1 MKEVYVED
9 AVGMVLCQDLTEIV
23 PGEKKGVAF
32 KKGHVITRED
42 IPKMLDIGKRHV
54 FVWDTAEGY
63 VHENDAA
70 VRMFRAAVGGGVIGT
85 EPAEGKVSLKAEF
98 DGVVKINENLLWE
111 VCEDPFVCF
120 ATIHGNKLVKQGS
133 LLGGTR
139 VIPLVVEE
147 AVVERFEHLCREKG
161 PLVSVLPLQPCKI
174 GIVTTGSEIKS
185 GRIADKFGPVLRA
198 KADELGAEV
207 VGQAYVGDETEDIRQ
222 AILDFINQGVD
233 LVEVSG
239 GMSVDPDDRTPGA
252 IHAIADEVITYGTP
266 VLPGAMFMLA
276 YVKGIPV
283 VGLPGCVMFAR
294 RTVYDLVVPRLVAGE
309 RISRKDIVKLAYGGQ
324 CLQCPTCV
332 YPDCGFGY

>member
-9 AVGMVLCQDLTEIV
+9 AIGMVLCQDLTEIV

-32 KKGHVITRED
+32 KKGHVIREED
-42 IPKMLDIGKRHV
+42 IPKLLDIGKRHIY
-54 FVWDTAEGY
+54 VWDTTEGY

-70 VRMFRAAVGGGVIGT
+70 VRMFQAAVGTGVDGS
-85 EPAEGKVSLKAEF
+85 EPAEGKVSLRAAH
-98 DGVVKINENLLWE
+98 DGVVKINEQLLWE
-111 VCEDPFVCF
+111 ACEDPMVCF
-120 ATIHGNKLVKQGS
+120 ATIHGNKLVKKGS

-147 AVVERFEHLCREKG
+147 AVVSRFERLCAEKG
-161 PLVSVLPLQPCKI
+161 PLVSVLPLQPCRI

-185 GRIADKFGPVLRA
+185 GRIADRFGPVLRA
-198 KADELGAEV
+198 KAAELGADV
-207 VGQAYVGDETEDIRQ
+207 VGQVCVGDETEDIKQ
-222 AILDFINQGVD
+222 AILDYIEQGVD

-252 IHAIADEVITYGTP
+252 IHTIADEVVTYGTP

-276 YVKGIPV
+276 YVKGVPV

-309 RISRKDIVKLAYGGQ
+309 RVTRADIIKLAYGGQ
-324 CLQCPTCV
+324 CLQCDTCV